1 MATHVNFGNNTAA
14 VGITSTLN
22 GNTVTLVK
30 TNAGWGTV
38 MDATPTNT
46 TVNSLRV
53 IELKVLAS
61 QRRYLQV
68 GFTAGLGLSAGAGD
82 MLGTSMRLNL
92 HTFKMNMSGPG
103 GPALPGAPAVN
114 GVAADVVDRRFALQ
128 LDLREGRRR
137 LDVFW
142 TVDGTWKHVAN
153 AVIFD
158 QIVTQMP
165 NWYAATTL
173 LDVNDRVEVRCYD
186 VTNRPAAFI
195 VDEAPATVSSPAPT
209 SANMVVP
216 YYGDAKLHK
225 LSFEDTLRLPAT
237 GVPQVNVAFIGT
249 PNQGKSAAL
258 NALSSAIVGTATS
271 VVVEAG
277 PSVDGNGTR
286 RLTRIPILKTALRNA
301 GCTPQPGFE
310 FVVFDMVGM
319 RGKREL
325 VAAMQG
331 KLRNNQVW
339 PMPNNPSVTLAEAT
353 EEEAADV
360 PRAEAARQAIEH
372 PSHALSPLDAA
383 HCAVLFITAEDLM
396 AGAGKSPLSAQMLE
410 VCQDFYA
417 NVDFP
422 IQLPKLLVVTKVDL
436 WLANQPLVATPDCL
450 LQGTAGPLA
459 PLYQAA
465 HSQLGFPGRDV
476 IPLGWLN
483 STDAHAVDYSSPQAP
498 VVVAL
503 KYLAQRMSSLA
514 CTTVSLH
521 FTQ

>member
-1 MATHVNFGNNTAA
+1 MATHPNFVNAVA
-14 VGITSTLN
+14 VGIASALN
-22 GNTVTLVK
+22 GDAVSLMKANQ
-30 TNAGWGTV
+30 GWGTTT
-38 MDATPTNT
+38 DATPTNNA
-46 TVNSLRV
+46 VNSLRV

-61 QRRYLQV
+61 QRRYLHM
-68 GFTAGLGLSAGAGD
+68 GFMPELGPTAADTTTTGMILHLYNFTTYLRGQAGQAG
-82 MLGTSMRLNL
+82 
-92 HTFKMNMSGPG
+92 PV
-103 GPALPGAPAVN
+103 LPGAPAAV
-114 GVAADVVDRRFALQ
+114 GVAADVAGRRFALQ

-142 TVDGTWKHVAN
+142 TVGDEWKHVGKVA
-153 AVIFD
+153 AGD
-158 QIVTQMP
+158 QIP
-165 NWYAATTL
+165 AADNWYAATTL
-173 LDVNDRVEVRCYD
+173 HDANDRVEVRCYD

-195 VDEAPATVSSPAPT
+195 VDEAVPATVPN
-209 SANMVVP
+209 SADMIVP
-216 YYGDAKLHK
+216 YYGDVKLNK
-225 LSFEDTLRLPAT
+225 LSFEDMLRLPAT

-258 NALSSAIVGTATS
+258 NALASAIVGTATS

-301 GCTPQPGFE
+301 GRTPQPGFE

-331 KLRNNQVW
+331 KLRNNQAW

-360 PRAEAARQAIEH
+360 PRAEAARHAIEH
-372 PSHALSPLDAA
+372 PSQAPSPLDAA
-383 HCAVLFITAEDLM
+383 HSAVLFITAEDLM
-396 AGAGKSPLSAQMLE
+396 AGAGKSALSAQMME
-410 VCQDFYA
+410 VCQEFYA

-436 WLANQPLVATPDCL
+436 WLLKQPLVATPDCL

-459 PLYQAA
+459 PLYHAA
-465 HSQLGFPGRDV
+465 YSQLGFPGRDV

-483 STDAHAVDYSSPQAP
+483 STDAHAVDYSSPVAP

-521 FTQ
+521 LTQ